1 MVKQSRQPSPVVPLQ
16 AGPGEGDTGGL
27 LDVNLRI
34 GDGTSRA
41 FARQLAAIGDQMD
54 REWTSRRR
62 NRLPTP
68 LRMLRPA
75 QVLTRTMY
83 RDFHNQLWG
92 FQGLSAAVKSW
103 ILSTAPGQ
111 GLFRAEAW
119 TDWVSSFKPIT
130 STDWTRG
137 ALVTVAL
144 VAAVTLL
151 GALWMEWKD

>member
-1 MVKQSRQPSPVVPLQ
+1 MVKQSRQPSPFVLLQ
-16 AGPGEGDTGGL
+16 AGPGDVDTGL

-34 GDGTSRA
+34 SDGTSRA
-41 FARQLAAIGDQMD
+41 FARQLAAIGDQLD
-54 REWTSRRR
+54 REWTSRRQ

-92 FQGLSAAVKSW
+92 FQGLSAAVKAW

-119 TDWVSSFKPIT
+119 TAWVSRFKPIT